1 MNRIISIK
9 SAPERPAEN
18 EALVA
23 NSLSSTLS
31 PDHSGSSSRRS
42 TAFLRGP
49 RMEQNIDLML
59 VEEMQAEEIRGK
71 YIVNDNVSVKY
82 KCCVVM

>member
-23 NSLSSTLS
+23 NSLSSTRS
-31 PDHSGSSSRRS
+31 PDPSGSSSRRS

-49 RMEQNIDLML
+49 RMEQNIDLTL
-59 VEEMQAEEIRGK
+59 VEERPATESRGK
-71 YIVNDNVSVKY
+71 YVVNDNVSGKL